1 MGLLCLFICV
11 PIFFIPAIIGSIL
24 IAKGV
29 DLDLSRMAGWLTLKP
44 ILTTPVW
51 LVSLTV
57 SGILLEESP
66 SPERAWILAVI
77 SILPG
82 ASLTMWTVL
91 VFRATLFRPRAYA
104 ARLLVVLD
112 CARWLNS
119 FLLTLDSADWS
130 RSGDLIDLIDAAT
143 PMIGIAMPAVFAII
157 AYVVARKA

>member
-1 MGLLCLFICV
+1 MGLLCLFICA

-24 IAKGV
+24 IAKGT

-51 LVSLTV
+51 FVSLAV
-57 SGILLEESP
+57 SAILLGESSFP
-66 SPERAWILAVI
+66 GRAWILAVI

-82 ASLTMWTVL
+82 ASLTMCTVL
-91 VFRATLFRPRAYA
+91 LFRSTLFRPRAYA
-104 ARLLVVLD
+104 AWLLVALD
-112 CARWLNS
+112 CVRWLNT
-119 FLLTLDSADWS
+119 FLLTLGSASWPRS
-130 RSGDLIDLIDAAT
+130 RDLIDLIGPAT

>member
-1 MGLLCLFICV
+1 MELLCLFICV

-57 SGILLEESP
+57 SAILLEESS

-91 VFRATLFRPRAYA
+91 AFRSTLFRPRAYA
-104 ARLLVVLD
+104 AWLLVVLD

-119 FLLTLDSADWS
+119 LLMMLHREDWS
-130 RSGDLIDLIDAAT
+130 ISGDLIGLIDAAT

-157 AYVVARKA
+157 AYLVARNA

>member
-1 MGLLCLFICV
+1 MELLCLFICV

-57 SGILLEESP
+57 SAILLEESS

-77 SILPG
+77 GILPG

-91 VFRATLFRPRAYA
+91 VFRLTLFRPRAHA
-104 ARLLVVLD
+104 AWLLVALD

-119 FLLTLDSADWS
+119 FLMTLVSADWS
-130 RSGDLIDLIDAAT
+130 RSGDLIDLVNVPT
-143 PMIGIAMPAVFAII
+143 PMIGLAMPTVFAII
-157 AYVVARKA
+157 AYVVARNA